1 MAFRGH
7 NDPGRP
13 PIPQRAPRNQEWTAR
28 ESFVAISAGS
38 RWSFDQ
44 LRIDRAQAA
53 AAAMGQPCLGR
64 VTRTGY
70 CIVVQY
76 NPDDAG
82 EVMSTSLDLSLAMS
96 DIYGFNYSL
105 LLRHTKHRSLIAP
118 AGGSEHDNIGAV
130 GVVTVVA
137 VFHGETLVVCAVHH
151 LHADGAGPIRA

>member
-13 PIPQRAPRNQEWTAR
+13 PIPQHAPRNQQWTAC

-38 RWSFDQ
+38 RWGFDQ

-53 AAAMGQPCLGR
+53 AVAMEQPCPGR

-76 NPDDAG
+76 NPGDAG
-82 EVMSTSLDLSLAMS
+82 EVMSTSLDLSLAIS
-96 DIYGFNYSL
+96 DICGFNYAL
-105 LLRHTKHRSLIAP
+105 LLRHTKHRPLIVP
-118 AGGSEHDNIGAV
+118 ASGSEHDNIGAV
-130 GVVTVVA
+130 SVVTVVA
-137 VFHGETLVVCAVHH
+137 VFHGETLVICAVHH
-151 LHADGAGPIRA
+151 LHADGAGSIRA